1 MKRTLS
7 CTGVYM
13 APAVLLGT
21 PNGYDCD
28 IWSLGC
34 IVFELDGGIK
44 PFCTNERGK
53 VVPNTEIQLIKFRNL
68 SEIVD
73 ENFVDI
79 IYDKKKE
86 IYLIFC

>member
-1 MKRTLS
+1 M
-7 CTGVYM
+7 
-13 APAVLLGT
+13 
-21 PNGYDCD
+21 
-28 IWSLGC
+28 
-34 IVFELDGGIK
+34 FELDGGIK

-79 IYDKKKE
+79 IYDKKKRF
-86 IYLIFC
+86 I